1 MQLGAKQVL
10 HAQIWQK
17 RNLWAN
23 WVIGLSI
30 LGEKAVPMFQG
41 RRQLSKAAPQQ
52 QAPQGAEHDLH
63 RVWHRR
69 PLLLPQ
75 PAQDRHRGLRG
86 QPDLVSPQV
95 LYRTVL
101 VGQMTMDYSFKCPE
115 LQFFH
120 NFLLSQYEVCT
131 QHKHAAQL
139 FKCLNVIRWDCCS
152 ANIHPLKGKF
162 CISSILEQF
171 RLGANAL

>member
-1 MQLGAKQVL
+1 MTLLNKNWMLTCAACGETPRFGK
-10 HAQIWQK
+10 K
-17 RNLWAN
+17 RNQWATR
-23 WVIGLSI
+23 VIGLSI

-63 RVWHRR
+63 RVRYRR

-75 PAQDRHRGLRG
+75 PAQDRDRGLRG

-101 VGQMTMDYSFKCPE
+101 MGQMAMDYSFKCPE
-115 LQFFH
+115 LQFLH

-139 FKCLNVIRWDCCS
+139 FKFRGLFHVIR
-152 ANIHPLKGKF
+152 
-162 CISSILEQF
+162 
-171 RLGANAL
+171 